1 MAVAKVVALLLLFA
15 LVLTTGVFS
24 DEEPTTTPGSASEI
38 QLEQLHAKIHALDM
52 AVAKVVALLLLF
64 ALVLTTGVFS
74 DEEPTTT
81 PGSASEIQLE
91 QLHAKIHALGFASF
105 SLGILISIST
115 ARF

>member
-1 MAVAKVVALLLLFA
+1 
-15 LVLTTGVFS
+15 
-24 DEEPTTTPGSASEI
+24 
-38 QLEQLHAKIHALDM
+38 M

-105 SLGILISIST
+105 SLRILISIST